1 MSKIMKFEQYA
12 DFAAAEWKRAMSE
25 SEHFSLEKCTDA
37 EMTAVWDKMAP
48 SYDLGVGSDF
58 RRVGH
63 AIERLAKLGA
73 FDPDTIALD
82 IGSGTGAYALKLA
95 DKCRTVYALDSSAGM
110 LEILAEKVRR
120 LGLNNVMTIQADWKT
135 VNLDELPGR
144 FDIVVSSLNTGIK
157 DYETLVKMNSVSRG
171 FCCYVAPQG
180 RTYHS
185 SRPDLQKIVFGRE
198 LRAAGGNDII
208 HPFNIIY
215 GMGYRPE
222 LTYAPC
228 QWSKEETPEE
238 ALEAVCREYGR
249 YKTIDEALRERLR
262 DYIMA
267 NLNERGL
274 FTQFQK
280 STVGIM
286 IWDTRLV
293 Q

>member
-1 MSKIMKFEQYA
+1 
-12 DFAAAEWKRAMSE
+12 MSE

-110 LEILAEKVRR
+110 LEILAEKARR

-144 FDIVVSSLNTGIK
+144 FDIVIVAPHRDK
-157 DYETLVKMNSVSRG
+157 DYETLSNEQLSRG
-171 FCCYVAPQG
+171 FAVAPQG
-180 RTYHS
+180 RTYTPARTEKLCS
-185 SRPDLQKIVFGRE
+185 AVSCT
-198 LRAAGGNDII
+198 AGGNDPSVQ
-208 HPFNIIY
+208 HNLWHGLGPT
-215 GMGYRPE
+215 YRPASGQKRRKRP
-222 LTYAPC
+222 LKPSA
-228 QWSKEETPEE
+228 
-238 ALEAVCREYGR
+238 EYR
-249 YKTIDEALRERLR
+249 QYKTIDSAKGT
-262 DYIMA
+262 A
-267 NLNERGL
+267 P
-274 FTQFQK
+274 
-280 STVGIM
+280 
-286 IWDTRLV
+286 
-293 Q
+293 